1 MSIDDIRWADVICP
15 MEQKHK
21 KRILETFSTAVRNS
35 KIVVLDIPDDY
46 RYMDPELVELIDSA
60 VQPIID
66 SWPSTTL

>member
-21 KRILETFSTAVRNS
+21 NRILATFSRAAAES
-35 KIVVLDIPDDY
+35 KIIVLDIPDDY
-46 RYMDPELVELIDSA
+46 RYMDPELVELIDNA

-66 SWPSTTL
+66 SA

>member
-21 KRILETFSTAVRNS
+21 NRILATFPRDVRDS

-46 RYMDPELVELIDSA
+46 RYMDAELVELIDSA
-60 VQPIID
+60 VRPIID
-66 SWPSTTL
+66 SA